1 MQNNHLEDKKD
12 SLIEN
17 IFEITLNSDFPSDNN
32 INYIEL
38 AVFLKLA
45 YHKESFKVHVVI
57 SVIKE
62 EITNEQ
68 KFSIGEVIDNIFKN
82 LDKNFFS
89 NYIISYYL
97 NNDDETEGKI
107 LEEKEMLYKYL
118 GTIKINDD
126 KYHNLYFRIPKD
138 KKIYLKLRQKLEL
151 DKFYE
156 PLYFEENEFQYS
168 NLSYNNISLKEEEEE
183 EKNEEKIGN
192 RTKEKTIEYAVLKVF
207 LYDIIRKKSKF
218 NISQADVAKMI
229 HIPKKTLDDY
239 KKKIIKARVCD
250 FNFNLHS
257 KKMMNFLIDFINVTD
272 PGEKKK
278 KIKKNKKRQNKEKA
292 KEKIQN
298 ENSG

>member
-32 INYIEL
+32 TNYIEL

-68 KFSIGEVIDNIFKN
+68 KFSIGEVIDIIFKN
-82 LDKNFFS
+82 TDKNFFS

-192 RTKEKTIEYAVLKVF
+192 RTKEKTIEYAVLKAF
-207 LYDIIRKKSKF
+207 LYDIIRKNSKC

-257 KKMMNFLIDFINVTD
+257 KKKMNFLIDFINITD

-278 KIKKNKKRQNKEKA
+278 KKKQKKKRQNKEKA

>member
-1 MQNNHLEDKKD
+1 
-12 SLIEN
+12 
-17 IFEITLNSDFPSDNN
+17 
-32 INYIEL
+32 
-38 AVFLKLA
+38 
-45 YHKESFKVHVVI
+45 
-57 SVIKE
+57 
-62 EITNEQ
+62 
-68 KFSIGEVIDNIFKN
+68 
-82 LDKNFFS
+82 
-89 NYIISYYL
+89 
-97 NNDDETEGKI
+97 
-107 LEEKEMLYKYL
+107 MLYKYL

-278 KIKKNKKRQNKEKA
+278 KIKQNKKRQNKEKA